1 MKEETSQR
9 FPFALPH
16 GCTVRSKTTG
26 LIFVLG
32 LAKRATWTST
42 SLANEYER
50 RHLPRKTG
58 YGTTGMSPFAQ
69 RSRVNPCFISGQTR
83 S

>member
-26 LIFVLG
+26 LSFFFG
-32 LAKRATWTST
+32 LAKSATWTST
-42 SLANEYER
+42 SLANE
-50 RHLPRKTG
+50 
-58 YGTTGMSPFAQ
+58 
-69 RSRVNPCFISGQTR
+69 
-83 S
+83 